1 MPPATA
7 SCACSTRPACCCC
20 RELLRCCRLPR
31 ALVLLPLPGAA
42 VAALC
47 CCRLPRAAAAA
58 ASLPTSCWL
67 LRCPELLL
75 LAAHCRRRSTYR
87 YPVSLSCSEREGI
100 GSYPGER
107 RQRGDL
113 FAILPVYFELMA
125 KSTTTYIIVVGI
137 G

>member
-1 MPPATA
+1 MPHA
-7 SCACSTRPACCCC
+7 SRYCFLR
-20 RELLRCCRLPR
+20 LLNTTS
-31 ALVLLPLPGAA
+31 LLL
-42 VAALC
+42 
-47 CCRLPRAAAAA
+47 LPRAATLLPL

-87 YPVSLSCSEREGI
+87 YPVSLSWSEREGI

-125 KSTTTYIIVVGI
+125 KSTTTYIIIVGI